1 MSLSIIILAAGQGTR
16 MYSDIPK
23 VLHPLA
29 GKPLLEH
36 VYNTA
41 CLLTHSN
48 IHIVYGFG
56 GETVP
61 DQMKH
66 LPVHWI
72 EQREQL
78 GTGHAVAQVMPDI
91 RAEDQVLILCGDIPL
106 ITVETL
112 RPLVDA
118 AGETGFSLLTVDLDV
133 PAGYGRIIRDAKNR
147 ITRIVEE
154 KDASRQER
162 AIREVNT
169 GMMVVVAASLQ
180 RWIKALGN
188 DNAQKEYYLTDIVSL
203 AVAEGV
209 KIRTISA
216 ESAFEVKGINTRAHL
231 AEAERYFQLVQA
243 HHLMRHGVTLLDP
256 SRFDLRGDL
265 EVGRDTVFDIN
276 VLLEGRIKLGNHVSI
291 GANCCIRDTMIADDV
306 TILPNCVIEN
316 AIIGRHCRIGPFSRI
331 RPDTILDDDVHI
343 GNFVEVKKTD
353 VGTGT
358 KINHLSYIGDSE
370 IGREVNIGAGTIT
383 CNFDGANKHK
393 TIIEDDVFVGSDVQL
408 VAPVRVGAGATIAAG
423 TTVTRDVKAGSLAI
437 SRVAQK
443 TRSGWKR
450 PNKG

>member
-36 VYNTA
+36 VFNTA
-41 CLLTHSN
+41 SALPHSN

-56 GETVP
+56 GEAVP

-66 LPVHWI
+66 LPVYWI

-78 GTGHAVAQVMPDI
+78 GTGHAVAQAMPDI

-118 AGETGFSLLTVDLDV
+118 AGETGFSLLTVDLDE
-133 PAGYGRIIRDAKNR
+133 PAGYGRIIRDAGNR

-154 KDASRQER
+154 KDASKKER
-162 AIREVNT
+162 AIHEVNT

-188 DNAQKEYYLTDIVSL
+188 NNAQKEYYLTDIVSL

-209 KIRTISA
+209 EIRTISA
-216 ESAFEVKGINTRAHL
+216 ESAFEVKGINTRAQL
-231 AEAERYFQLVQA
+231 ADAERYFQLVQA

-265 EVGRDTVFDIN
+265 EGGRDTVFDIN

-343 GNFVEVKKTD
+343 GNFVELKKTD
-353 VGTGT
+353 VGTGS

-423 TTVTRDVKAGSLAI
+423 TTVTRDVKAGTLAI

-450 PNKG
+450 PGKG